1 MSGDS
6 PLTGDALPSSGPLD
20 AYRPPLSRDVFV
32 SYASQDLAIANSVV
46 EALETRGIRC
56 WVAPRDVTP
65 GEFYADAIVH
75 AIDATQA
82 LVLVLSKDA
91 AASHHIL
98 REVERASSK
107 RHPVISLR
115 IDRAQLPAGLEYFLN
130 KSQWLDASEGEPS
143 HVFPKLLEA
152 VQRAL
157 ARAPSTRSGN
167 AGQALPP
174 LESTSGPTGRSLR
187 RPLAVVLSLVAL
199 AIVGFAISRWWVI
212 KHSAEEKPV
221 AAAVPAAPVSVSATL
236 PEKSVAVLPF
246 VDMSEN
252 KDQEYFSD
260 GLAQELIDM
269 LAKVPDLRVPARTS
283 SFFFKGKPT
292 TIADIAKALG
302 VAHVLEGSVRKS
314 GKTLRITAQLVRVD
328 NGYQV
333 WSETYDRKLDDIFKV
348 QDEIA
353 NAVVKALKVS
363 LLSGGAPKAV
373 GTANIE
379 AYTLYLQARSIW
391 VRMSTSQDFERMVD
405 YLQQAIKLD
414 PSFAPAWAFL
424 SIARSNQALQ
434 GYVPERQGW
443 EEARRAARE
452 AIALDPTLPVAH
464 TSMAFVQIDHDWD
477 WTGAQAQVGQALELE
492 PSSWFGLLW
501 GSRLAD
507 HLGQSDQALKLL
519 QRAVV
524 SDPLNSLGYIDLAW
538 VSYETGAFGE
548 ATAALSKS
556 LDLNPAQPG
565 RGQPLN
571 ALVLLASD
579 NPAAALAEFERSDS
593 AGLQRYGKAL
603 AYHALGRK
611 VEADA
616 ALAELET
623 TYAQTYTYEIA
634 TVHAYRGEIG
644 QAFLWLDQALR
655 QRDAGLLSVKTDPL
669 LKNIRSDPRYHA
681 FLRKMKLPDS

>member
-1 MSGDS
+1 V
-6 PLTGDALPSSGPLD
+6 ALQGK
-20 AYRPPLSRDVFV
+20 A
-32 SYASQDLAIANSVV
+32 
-46 EALETRGIRC
+46 RGRWI
-56 WVAPRDVTP
+56 
-65 GEFYADAIVH
+65 
-75 AIDATQA
+75 
-82 LVLVLSKDA
+82 A
-91 AASHHIL
+91 AAGVAVVVCAL
-98 REVERASSK
+98 AYLAVNKFWMSK
-107 RHPVISLR
+107 R
-115 IDRAQLPAGLEYFLN
+115 
-130 KSQWLDASEGEPS
+130 
-143 HVFPKLLEA
+143 
-152 VQRAL
+152 
-157 ARAPSTRSGN
+157 
-167 AGQALPP
+167 
-174 LESTSGPTGRSLR
+174 
-187 RPLAVVLSLVAL
+187 VVD
-199 AIVGFAISRWWVI
+199 
-212 KHSAEEKPV
+212 EKPV
-221 AAAVPAAPVSVSATL
+221 AAMVTATAPAPPAI

-246 VDMSEN
+246 VDMSEK

-260 GLAQELIDM
+260 GLSEELIDM

-283 SFFFKGKPT
+283 SFFFKGKQT

-314 GKTLRITAQLVRVD
+314 GRTLRIIAHLVRVD
-328 NGYQV
+328 NGYHV

-353 NAVVKALKVS
+353 DAVVKALKVS

-373 GTANIE
+373 GTANID

-391 VRMSTSQDFERMVD
+391 VRMSTAQDFERMVD

-414 PSFAPAWAFL
+414 SSFAPAWAFL
-424 SIARSNQALQ
+424 SIAHSNQALL

-464 TSMAFVQIDHDWD
+464 TSMAFVQIDYDWD
-477 WTGAQAQVGQALELE
+477 WAGAQAQVRQALELE

-519 QRAVV
+519 QRAVM

-538 VSYETGAFGE
+538 VSYETGDFGE
-548 ATAALSKS
+548 AKAALSKS

-565 RGQPLN
+565 RGQPLT
-571 ALVLLASD
+571 ALVLLASG

-603 AYHALGRK
+603 AYCALGRK

-623 TYAQTYTYEIA
+623 TRAQTYAYQIA
-634 TVHAYRGEIG
+634 EVHAYRGEIG
-644 QAFLWLDQALR
+644 QAFLWLDQAFGR
-655 QRDAGLLSVKTDPL
+655 RDFSLLSIKSDPL